1 MKTDST
7 DVEMWFEVQDFL
19 AIWAEHVSEIK
30 YIEGTSV
37 CRDSLDKTSV
47 IYEFTQP
54 VIFSVLLCFTSSII
68 VS

>member
-7 DVEMWFEVQDFL
+7 DVEMWLEVQDFL

-37 CRDSLDKTSV
+37 CRDSLDKTKVS
-47 IYEFTQP
+47 FTNLP
-54 VIFSVLLCFTSSII
+54 NL
-68 VS
+68 